1 MQKALSAN
9 AVGIAAYRNAVE
21 AVVRP
26 ERMIA
31 MGFVGLHE
39 YLQRAE
45 RAFAAGD
52 GASRAVALD
61 AAFRVVEH
69 LLVALDQNSKA
80 EGVSNLTDLYLFLL
94 DRISRANIFNA
105 PELLAECRP
114 VVENLREAWTQIADN
129 ADR

>member
-1 MQKALSAN
+1 
-9 AVGIAAYRNAVE
+9 
-21 AVVRP
+21 
-26 ERMIA
+26 MIA

-52 GASRAVALD
+52 GGSRAVALD

-80 EGVSNLTDLYLFLL
+80 EGISNLTDLYLFLL
-94 DRISRANIFNA
+94 DRISRANIFND